1 MSEFKRS
8 TRVAVLLR
16 HELSEIISQKSKDPL
31 IGMVTITYIKL
42 TDDLKSARVYIRIL
56 GNEESRERGL
66 RGLSRACKWIRSE
79 LGHRMDL
86 KYVPKLLFVYDEA
99 ADRVRAIETLL
110 EKINR
115 ESNESPA
122 GDPTIIDF

>member
-1 MSEFKRS
+1 MSEFKRA
-8 TRVAVLLR
+8 TRVAELLR
-16 HELSEIISQKSKDPL
+16 HELSEIITQKSKDPL

-56 GNEESRERGL
+56 GNEEARERGL
-66 RGLSRACKWIRSE
+66 RGLSRASKWIRSE